1 MQSTMQVIFTRFFT
15 RKIEA
20 RRLMERKETQQNK
33 NLIEKLKQGLPAQLR
48 FTKQVDEF
56 LTYTC
61 HRM

>member
-1 MQSTMQVIFTRFFT
+1 
-15 RKIEA
+15 
-20 RRLMERKETQQNK
+20 MERKETQQNK